1 MSKKFGILFF
11 AVGAVLI
18 ILALSLLW
26 YNQDEDAEVGAGT
39 ESLLQEVQSVIVQNQ
54 VQDTGQGTGQV
65 QAEDTEPEE
74 TGENLTT
81 FINGYEYLGVI
92 SIPTLELVLPILQ
105 DWSYSNLNLAPCRHF
120 GSIAEDNLVI
130 AAHNYTSHFGK
141 LSKLVVGDTLSIT
154 DMSGQEYFYTVAM
167 MKTMEA
173 TAVEEVQNS
182 GYDLVLYTCT
192 ISGQGRQGVFCNRV
206 SEP

>member
-26 YNQDEDAEVGAGT
+26 YNQNEDAEVGEVT

-54 VQDTGQGTGQV
+54 VQDAV
-65 QAEDTEPEE
+65 QTQPEDTESE
-74 TGENLTT
+74 TTEENLTT

-92 SIPTLELVLPILQ
+92 SIPALELVLPILQ

-154 DMSGQEYFYTVAM
+154 DMTGQEYFYTVAM

-173 TAVEEVQNS
+173 TAVEEVPNS